1 MNLTKGLDVLKVSSH
16 VLGENKVMY
25 IPVIYTEDE
34 ATLVD
39 TGLPGQGELI
49 IEALNKS
56 NTSFDKLKNI
66 IITHHDIDH
75 IGNINYLREKS
86 ENNIKV
92 YAYKSE
98 ISYITG
104 EETPYKLYMLE
115 QMVNNIDD
123 KMLSMLNVMGLG
135 FKSSYTKV
143 DVSLDD
149 HEVLNLGEEV
159 EVIHTGGHTR
169 GHICLY
175 LKKSKVLIA
184 GDLLQ
189 IKDGELEPVDVMHNN
204 KQELEDAIR
213 NISNYD
219 IEEVVFSHGGLF
231 QNNITEALK
240 NIVIE

>member
-1 MNLTKGLDVLKVSSH
+1 MNLTKGLDVLKISSN
-16 VLGENKVMY
+16 VLGEDKVMY

-34 ATLVD
+34 ATLID
-39 TGLPGQGELI
+39 TGLPGQGDLI
-49 IEALNKS
+49 IDALNKS

-86 ENNIKV
+86 KNSIKV

-98 ISYITG
+98 VSYITG
-104 EETPYKLYMLE
+104 EETPFKLYMLE
-115 QMVNNIDD
+115 QMVDKIDD

-143 DVSLDD
+143 DVSLDN
-149 HEVLNLGEEV
+149 HEILNLGEKM

-175 LKKSKVLIA
+175 LKESKILIA

-189 IKDGELEPVDVMHNN
+189 IENGELKPVDVMHSN
-204 KQELEDAIR
+204 KQELKDAIK
-213 NISNYD
+213 NISNYE
-219 IEEVVFSHGGLF
+219 IETIVFSHGGLYTKK
-231 QNNITEALK
+231 NN
-240 NIVIE
+240 